1 MAPPLISVIV
11 PVFDVEAYLSKC
23 LDSIIHQSYTNLEI
37 VLVDDGSTDSCP
49 QKCDDYAKSDS
60 RIRAIHK
67 EHGGLSS
74 ARNAGL
80 DVANGEFLAFADSD
94 DWLEL
99 DMYEQMITVA
109 IENQAD
115 LVTCDVNKWK
125 YGRNIHHTISRNT
138 GKRTIIEDN
147 DELFYHI
154 LKPNPAIKF
163 EVWNK
168 LFRRSII
175 GDTRFKVGQC
185 YEDVYFDRIVLMRVR
200 KCVSI
205 DKALYNY
212 LVARPGS
219 TIFSFD
225 VSWLSKL
232 YELDEYVSYFTD
244 RGRQDIADIF
254 LHCATTSSINLYCL
268 AVKHGFGDDVKRMI
282 HKRFYNYYKKDKKKG
297 FRCTLFELAP
307 NVYTYL
313 GSIKRRGQIWF
324 GNLTEKCYLLRG
336 QIWKE

>member
-1 MAPPLISVIV
+1 MENPLISVIV
-11 PVFDVEAYLSKC
+11 PVFGVEAYLPKC
-23 LDSIIHQSYTNLEI
+23 LDSIIHQSYTNLDI
-37 VLVDDGSTDSCP
+37 ILVDDGSTDRCP
-49 QKCDDYAKSDS
+49 QICDDYANKDS
-60 RIRAIHK
+60 RIRTIHK
-67 EHGGLSS
+67 ENGGLSS

-80 DVANGEFLAFADSD
+80 DVANGDFIAFADSD

-109 IENQAD
+109 VEHQAD
-115 LVTCDVNKWK
+115 LVTCDVKRWMF
-125 YGRNIHHTISRNT
+125 GRNSYHTISANT

-147 DELFYHI
+147 DELFSH
-154 LKPNPAIKF
+154 LLESNPTITF

-185 YEDVYFDRIVLMRVR
+185 YEDVYFDRKVLIRVG

-212 LVARPGS
+212 LVGRPGS

-225 VSWLSKL
+225 IGRLSKL
-232 YELDEYVSYFTD
+232 DELDEYVSYFTD
-244 RGRQDIADIF
+244 RGRQDIADLF
-254 LHCATTSSINLYCL
+254 LHCATNSSIYLYTL
-268 AVKHGFGDDVKRMI
+268 AVKHDFGDDGKRMI
-282 HKRFYNYYKKDKKKG
+282 HKRFYNYYKKDKK
-297 FRCTLFELAP
+297 RCLGYTLFRIAP

-313 GSIKRRGQIWF
+313 DSIRKRR
-324 GNLTEKCYLLRG
+324 
-336 QIWKE
+336 

>member
-1 MAPPLISVIV
+1 MVPPLISVIV
-11 PVFDVEAYLSKC
+11 PVFGVEAYLPKC
-23 LDSIIHQSYTNLEI
+23 LDSIIHQSYSNLEI

-49 QKCDDYAKSDS
+49 QICDDYAKRDS
-60 RIRAIHK
+60 RVRVIHK

-80 DVANGEFLAFADSD
+80 DVANGDFIAFADSD

-99 DMYEQMITVA
+99 DMYEQMMTAAV
-109 IENQAD
+109 ENRAD
-115 LVTCDVNKWK
+115 LVTCDVNKWMF
-125 YGRNIHHTISRNT
+125 GRNRYHTISGNT
-138 GKRTIIEDN
+138 GKWTIIEDN
-147 DELFYHI
+147 DELFCHI
-154 LKPNPAIKF
+154 IILNPILSF
-163 EVWNK
+163 VVWNK

-219 TIFSFD
+219 TIFSFNTGR
-225 VSWLSKL
+225 LSKL
-232 YELDEYVSYFTD
+232 DELDEYVSYFTD
-244 RGRQDIADIF
+244 RGRQDIADVF
-254 LHCATTSSINLYCL
+254 LHYATTSSIDLYSL

-282 HKRFYNYYKKDKKKG
+282 HKRFCNYYKKDKQTG
-297 FRCTLFELAP
+297 FGYTLFGLAP
-307 NVYTYL
+307 NVYIFL
-313 GSIKRRGQIWF
+313 ASLKKRALSCARSLIG
-324 GNLTEKCYLLRG
+324 KCL
-336 QIWKE
+336 